1 MVPNKFC
8 LVILSENE
16 DVNVREMFFSF
27 CKKFRIN
34 RFEPNFCI
42 RSSQKSVEEKVNLSK
57 YHLFLS
63 VVENKM
69 DEVRLYGQEQCYKSS
84 GPSQENIRPK
94 PPGPA
99 GQKLAARSQNL
110 QHWSGKFSIF
120 ASKRPQRKITLTYRC
135 FVWSCKYS
143 FFCQRTFGVN
153 FSG

>member
-1 MVPNKFC
+1 MLANLDLKNIKTEIDRNFFHEIGFSFFIAESQKLGLLMVPNKFC

-16 DVNVREMFFSF
+16 DVNVREMFSSF

-69 DEVRLYGQEQCYKSS
+69 DEVRLYGQEQCY
-84 GPSQENIRPK
+84 
-94 PPGPA
+94 
-99 GQKLAARSQNL
+99 NL
-110 QHWSGKFSIF
+110 
-120 ASKRPQRKITLTYRC
+120 
-135 FVWSCKYS
+135 
-143 FFCQRTFGVN
+143 
-153 FSG
+153 